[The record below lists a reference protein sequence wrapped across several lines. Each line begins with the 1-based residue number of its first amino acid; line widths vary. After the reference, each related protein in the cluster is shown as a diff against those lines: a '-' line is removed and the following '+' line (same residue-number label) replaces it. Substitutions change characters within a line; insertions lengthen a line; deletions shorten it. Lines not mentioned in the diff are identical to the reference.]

1 MSLEETGVTPDRI
14 GDRLKEAREER
25 DLTLND
31 VSKKLLVREDY
42 LRAIEDMYASGVPK
56 GYLNGIL
63 RSYAGFLGLPAE
75 ETVKTFAEQ
84 CGAISQA
91 GERKVVVASNV
102 SAPSRMRGM
111 LMAAAAVFVVTGVAG
126 VSMLAL
132 SQNETVAPV
141 TVEAGSPVNGAR
153 ESLFASANLGE
164 VDAQLPLSL
173 TAQTNAWL
181 EVRGADGTIF
191 RSRKMAAGEV
201 YHPRI
206 GAGWTVT
213 ARYGGAFVWHVGD
226 VEIGPLGE
234 GASPVYAMSVD
245 AVAKDARE
253 IASPAFA
260 VIGDSKPTR

>member
-1 MSLEETGVTPDRI
+1 MSLEETGDAPERI
-14 GDRLKEAREER
+14 GDKLKQAREDR

-31 VSKKLLVREDY
+31 VSKTLLVREDY

-63 RSYAGFLGLPAE
+63 RSYAGFLGLPAK
-75 ETVKTFAEQ
+75 ETVQMFADQ

-111 LMAAAAVFVVTGVAG
+111 LMAAAAVLVITGVAG
-126 VSMLAL
+126 VSMLIM

-141 TVEAGSPVNGAR
+141 IVEAGSPINGAR
-153 ESLFASANLGE
+153 ESLFASADLGE
-164 VDAQLPLSL
+164 VDAQLPLTL

-191 RSRKMAAGEV
+191 RSRKMVAGEV

-213 ARYGGAFVWHVGD
+213 ARDGAAFVWHVGD
-226 VEIGPLGE
+226 VEIGLLGE
-234 GASPVYAMSVD
+234 TTSPVYAMSVD
-245 AVAKDARE
+245 TVAKEARE